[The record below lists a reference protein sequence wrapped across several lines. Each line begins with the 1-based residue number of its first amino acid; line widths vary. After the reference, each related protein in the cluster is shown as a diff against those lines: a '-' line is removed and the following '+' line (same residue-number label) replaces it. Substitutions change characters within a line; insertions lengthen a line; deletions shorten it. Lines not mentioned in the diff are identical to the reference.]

1 MSCKNWYNSLVKM
14 IYLLK
19 TLFIVLT
26 LGIKKPI
33 IISKSSG
40 YIPTSSVNFER
51 WVVLACFIGVEYRY
65 IYHSDSDVSPAF
77 CLSPSGNELSFPW
90 KF

>member
-1 MSCKNWYNSLVKM
+1 MSCKNWCNSLVKM

-51 WVVLACFIGVEYRY
+51 WVVLACFIEVEYR
-65 IYHSDSDVSPAF
+65 
-77 CLSPSGNELSFPW
+77 
-90 KF
+90 

>member
-1 MSCKNWYNSLVKM
+1 MSCENWYNSLVKM

-40 YIPTSSVNFER
+40 NIPTSSVNFER
-51 WVVLACFIGVEYRY
+51 
-65 IYHSDSDVSPAF
+65 
-77 CLSPSGNELSFPW
+77 
-90 KF
+90 